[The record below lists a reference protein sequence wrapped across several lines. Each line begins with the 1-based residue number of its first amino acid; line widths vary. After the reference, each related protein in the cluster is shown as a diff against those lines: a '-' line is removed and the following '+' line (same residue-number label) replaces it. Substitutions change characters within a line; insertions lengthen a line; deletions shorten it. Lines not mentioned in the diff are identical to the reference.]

1 MGEPL
6 ISIVIP
12 VYNVEKEL
20 DRCIVS
26 VLKQTYTNLE
36 IILVN
41 DGSTDNSGI
50 KCEDYKTK
58 DSRIKVIH
66 KNNGGLSEAR
76 NFGMDEANGELITF
90 IDSDDYVTNDYV
102 EYLYNMMSKNDADV
116 SIVENKKVWGELE
129 ELDKNLDEE
138 IIFNSLDAVEDL
150 LYQKHIE
157 NSAWAKL
164 YKRKL
169 FEGIR
174 YPCGMLYEDLGT
186 TYKVLL
192 RAEKI
197 VWSNI
202 QKYYYYQ
209 RENSIMYRKF
219 TSKNMD
225 RIILSE
231 KMLEEISLEYPE
243 LIPAAISRV
252 FISNVQVLRELPMED
267 EAFDTIKQDIIS
279 NIKKY
284 RKNVLF
290 NKKAKK
296 INRII
301 AVLSYGSLN
310 IFVKLGSLYKK
321 VYK

>member
-1 MGEPL
+1 
-6 ISIVIP
+6 
-12 VYNVEKEL
+12 
-20 DRCIVS
+20 
-26 VLKQTYTNLE
+26 
-36 IILVN
+36 
-41 DGSTDNSGI
+41 
-50 KCEDYKTK
+50 
-58 DSRIKVIH
+58 
-66 KNNGGLSEAR
+66 
-76 NFGMDEANGELITF
+76 
-90 IDSDDYVTNDYV
+90 
-102 EYLYNMMSKNDADV
+102 
-116 SIVENKKVWGELE
+116 
-129 ELDKNLDEE
+129 
-138 IIFNSLDAVEDL
+138 
-150 LYQKHIE
+150 
-157 NSAWAKL
+157 
-164 YKRKL
+164 
-169 FEGIR
+169 
-174 YPCGMLYEDLGT
+174 MLYEDLGT